1 MSKLYKKYVTLKEE
15 NNNKIYLF
23 RNGIFYIFLD
33 DDAKKMSSLL
43 NLRLTNLNES
53 VVKCGFP
60 VNNLNKYL
68 DLIKNNHYEIS
79 ILDSVESKPC
89 SSEHYLLNTDAKDLI
104 LSLAKVD
111 SNSLSISE
119 VYSLVEDAT
128 KKAKSIV
135 KELENE

>member
-15 NNNKIYLF
+15 DNSKIYLF

-119 VYSLVEDAT
+119 IYSLVEDAT